1 MYGENPC
8 PNAQDPPDSATPE
21 PPDAAPAHKPPDAVP
36 AAPEHPVVPLAP
48 ERPVVPPAP
57 EHSVV
62 PQAPER
68 SVVPPAPE
76 PLFLPGLG
84 ALVVDTGRGD
94 RVGEFRGI
102 AGPYWSLRPVGGGT
116 EWEAEPQRVR
126 PALLME
132 QLRARTARLNARS
145 RGEVL

>member
-36 AAPEHPVVPLAP
+36 AAPE
-48 ERPVVPPAP
+48 RPVVPPAP
-57 EHSVV
+57 ERSVV

-84 ALVVDTGRGD
+84 ALVVDTGLGD
-94 RVGEFRGI
+94 RVGEFRGV

>member
-8 PNAQDPPDSATPE
+8 PNAQDPPDPATPE

-36 AAPEHPVVPLAP
+36 TAPEHPVVPLAP

-57 EHSVV
+57 ERSVV